1 MTTAQRGRRIRLWS
15 GISICLGL
23 LACWPGWMGRAL
35 PGTWSVVHA
44 QSVEQMAERV
54 AETAAA
60 NLRGTEPAPV
70 FELDPS
76 WPKPLPNNWG
86 LGTVWGVAVDS
97 RDHIWVVHQ
106 TNGRRYMEPIE
117 QAGQEPA
124 PAVLEFDQEGNL
136 LQAWGEPGQG
146 GWTQGEGRAFP
157 AQAINVDWNGNVWV
171 SEETRGH
178 AVVKFTREGKFL
190 LQIGEVDQTNG
201 SADTTLL
208 GGPSGLDFDPT
219 ANEVY
224 IADGYINQRIIV
236 FDADTGEYKR
246 HWGRYGLPP
255 DDMFEPGDQPTWVP
269 SPFLVARPPGMGS
282 TTPRYAHG
290 VNVSRDG
297 LVYASDRSHGVLF
310 VHRKD
315 GTYVKEVPLPGPFN
329 SVAFSSDPEQR
340 YLYAGGMNATAR
352 VFILRRSDLQLLG
365 SFKSD
370 GQHYMDADSQ
380 GNLFTCGRRMPQ
392 RWVLKEL
399 PRRTGTSAR

>member
-1 MTTAQRGRRIRLWS
+1 MTTAQRSRRMRLWG
-15 GISICLGL
+15 GIPICLGL
-23 LACWPGWMGRAL
+23 LACWSGWVERAV

-44 QSVEQMAERV
+44 QTVEQMAERV

-60 NLRGTEPAPV
+60 NLRGAEPVPV

-86 LGTVWGVAVDS
+86 IGIVWGVAVDS
-97 RDHIWVVHQ
+97 RDHVWVVNQ
-106 TNGRRYMEPIE
+106 TDGERYMKAVTD
-117 QAGQEPA
+117 AGKVPA

-136 LQAWGEPGQG
+136 LQSWGVPGQG

-157 AQAINVDWNGNVWV
+157 AQAINVDWKGNVWV

-201 SADTTLL
+201 SADTELL
-208 GGPSGLDFDPT
+208 GGPSGLDFDPE

-224 IADGYINQRIIV
+224 IADGYVNQRIIV
-236 FDADTGEYKR
+236 FDADTGAYKR

-255 DDMFEPGDQPTWVP
+255 DDAFEPGDQPTWVP
-269 SPFLVARPPGMGS
+269 SPFLVGRPPNLGP
-282 TTPRYAHG
+282 TTPRFAHG

-297 LVYASDRSHGVLF
+297 LIYAADRSHGVLF

-315 GTYVKEVPLPGPFN
+315 GTYVREAALPGPFN
-329 SVAFSSDPEQR
+329 SVAFSADPEQH
-340 YLYAGGMNATAR
+340 YVYAGGMNATGR
-352 VFILRRSDLQLLG
+352 IFILRRSDLQILG
-365 SFKSD
+365 SFKSS
-370 GQHYMDADSQ
+370 GQHYMDADSK
-380 GNLFTCGRRMPQ
+380 GNLFTCGRQMPQ

-399 PRRTGTSAR
+399 PERTER